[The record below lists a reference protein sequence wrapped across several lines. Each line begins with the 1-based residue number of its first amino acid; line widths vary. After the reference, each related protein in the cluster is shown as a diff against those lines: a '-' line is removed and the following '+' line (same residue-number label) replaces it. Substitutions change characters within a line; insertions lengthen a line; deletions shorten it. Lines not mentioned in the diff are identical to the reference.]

1 MFLSL
6 AIFLYM
12 KHDFCDIKIDIFGN
26 FQKSHFAVKNGDQ
39 GRYAIM
45 KRSILGL
52 MYLIQGM
59 RNAGIDVDT
68 RLKQIGIQ
76 ADALDPS
83 SIIHPSLE
91 WDIQKVIGEGVK
103 PERGLFIG
111 QHYALAGYGPMLMLL
126 VTCETVKKA
135 LHYGIQYQSLTH
147 LFGQLGLRES
157 KGQAALIYR
166 PVDLSTEMGLLR
178 AQCEIS
184 GTFKFIQDIYKM
196 VGLSLPDIRVELPF
210 PSPDSIEV
218 YQQFQDYYGTD
229 LHFNCEQAAFCLDQD
244 VLDIKIPSADA
255 MTFRVYE
262 AKCIAEI
269 ERLNHEDLE
278 KHSLIQRVHDYLEL
292 QHGVMPTMAETAL
305 ALNLP
310 ERTLRHQ
317 LQQLNTSYK
326 RIREQ
331 LIKHKALSLIEYKEY
346 SIEVIAE
353 LLGYSEPAAFNHAFK
368 RWFGRSPR
376 QYGR

>member
-1 MFLSL
+1 
-6 AIFLYM
+6 
-12 KHDFCDIKIDIFGN
+12 
-26 FQKSHFAVKNGDQ
+26 
-39 GRYAIM
+39 M

-52 MYLIQGM
+52 IYLIQGM
-59 RNAGIDVDT
+59 RNAGIDVDA
-68 RLKQIGIQ
+68 RLQQIGIQ

-91 WDIQKVIGEGVK
+91 WDIQKVIGEGVQA
-103 PERGLFIG
+103 EMGLFIG

-126 VTCETVKKA
+126 VTSESVKTA
-135 LHYGIQYQSLTH
+135 LHNGIRYQRLTH
-147 LFGQLGLRES
+147 LYGNLGLIES
-157 KGQAALIYR
+157 KTQVALTYQ
-166 PVDLSTEMGLLR
+166 PVDLDTEMGLLR

-184 GTFKFIQDIYKM
+184 GTYKFIQDIYKM
-196 VGLSLPDIRVELPF
+196 MGLDVPKIRVELPF
-210 PSPDSIEV
+210 QIPDSIDI
-218 YQQFQDYYGTD
+218 YQNFQDYYGMD
-229 LHFNCEQAAFCLDQD
+229 LHFGCKQAAFWLNQD
-244 VLDIKIPSADA
+244 VLDVKIPSADI
-255 MTFRVYE
+255 MTFRMYE

-269 ERLNHEDLE
+269 ERLNADKENE
-278 KHSLIQRVHDYLEL
+278 HSLIQRVHDYLEL
-292 QHGVMPTMAETAL
+292 QQGVMPSMAETAL

-376 QYGR
+376 QYGK